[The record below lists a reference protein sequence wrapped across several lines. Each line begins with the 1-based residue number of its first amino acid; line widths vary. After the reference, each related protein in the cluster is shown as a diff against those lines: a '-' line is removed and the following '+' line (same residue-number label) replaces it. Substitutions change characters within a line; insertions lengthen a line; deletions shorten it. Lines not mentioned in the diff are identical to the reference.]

1 MSDEDKIK
9 IIKFEDI
16 VLEDVL
22 KYCNETTW
30 KEGGVAKSRYSLEK
44 GSGINKNI
52 RDADISDIP
61 SSFYKKIDI
70 AIDPHIKQY
79 AKENNIGILKNTAYI
94 VTRYLKGQFFVELTD
109 STEEFPR
116 KVSAI
121 LYLNDNYSGGEISF
135 PHLDISIKP
144 EAGTLITFPGNKH
157 YIHEVKKVTS
167 GTRFTMSMWLRFD
180 EAVGNAYYSAG
191 AEK

>member
-30 KEGGVAKSRYSLEK
+30 RGGGVAKSRYSLEK
-44 GSGINKNI
+44 GVGGINKNI
-52 RDADISDIP
+52 RDADISDMP

-79 AKENNIGILKNTAYI
+79 AKDNNMGILKNTAYI
-94 VTRYLKGQFFVELTD
+94 VTRYLKGQFFVEHTD
-109 STEEFPR
+109 ATEEFPR

-121 LYLNDNYSGGEISF
+121 LYLNDNYTG
-135 PHLDISIKP
+135 
-144 EAGTLITFPGNKH
+144 GTLTFTKFNKTFKPNQGSLFIFPSSQEFSH
-157 YIHEVKKVTS
+157 SADPVIDGIKYVI
-167 GTRFTMSMWLRFD
+167 
-180 EAVGNAYYSAG
+180 VGFW
-191 AEK
+191 E